1 MIKSEYQNDG
11 YTNEQILQFIESNAL
26 NKDSNIIRQA
36 GDGGPIITFDVV
48 NEVFI
53 DDPVEGAGENTI
65 LISGDDEPISPNSNK
80 MTLEEFIKI
89 LKENISKI
97 VVTTEYLPIKELIIC
112 QNFKELEEYIKYRE
126 YGMNVSPEME
136 KANLN
141 YPVLVLDDC
150 L

>member
-11 YTNEQILQFIESNAL
+11 YTNKQILQFIESNAL
-26 NKDSNIIRQA
+26 NKDSNIIKQA
-36 GDGGPIITFDVV
+36 GDGGPIITFDIV
-48 NEVFI
+48 EKVFI

-65 LISGDDEPISPNSNK
+65 LLSGSDEPISPNSNK
-80 MTLEEFIKI
+80 MTLEEFIEI

-97 VVTTEYLPIKELIIC
+97 VVTDEYFPIKELIIC
-112 QNFKELEEYIKYRE
+112 QNFKELEKYIKYRE
-126 YGMNVSPEME
+126 YGMNVSPEMK

>member
-1 MIKSEYQNDG
+1 MVKSEYRNDG

-26 NKDSNIIRQA
+26 NKNSNVIRQA
-36 GDGGPIITFDVV
+36 GDGGPIITFDIVEKV
-48 NEVFI
+48 LI
-53 DDPVEGAGENTI
+53 DDPIEGGGENTI
-65 LISGDDEPISPNSNK
+65 LPCGDDEPISPNSNK

-89 LKENISKI
+89 LKENISKR
-97 VVTTEYLPIKELIIC
+97 VVTEESIPIKELIIC
-112 QNFKELEEYIKYRE
+112 QNFKELEKYIKYRE
-126 YGMNVSPEME
+126 YGMNVSPEMK

>member
-1 MIKSEYQNDG
+1 MIKSEYQNDR
-11 YTNEQILQFIESNAL
+11 YTNEQILQFIESNTL
-26 NKDSNIIRQA
+26 NKDSNIIKQA

-48 NEVFI
+48 EEAFI
-53 DDPVEGAGENTI
+53 DDPIEGAGENTI
-65 LISGDDEPISPNSNK
+65 LLSGGDESISPNSNK

-97 VVTTEYLPIKELIIC
+97 VVTAEYLPIRKLIIC

-126 YGMNVSPEME
+126 YGMNVLPEMK

>member
-1 MIKSEYQNDG
+1 MIESEYQNDG
-11 YTNEQILQFIESNAL
+11 YTNEQILQFIESNVL
-26 NKDSNIIRQA
+26 NKNSNIIKQV
-36 GDGGPIITFDVV
+36 GDGGPIITFDIVEKV
-48 NEVFI
+48 LI
-53 DDPVEGAGENTI
+53 DDSIEGAGENTI
-65 LISGDDEPISPNSNK
+65 LLSGSDEPISPNSNK
-80 MTLEEFIKI
+80 MTLEEFIEI

-112 QNFKELEEYIKYRE
+112 QNFKELEGYIKYRE

>member
-26 NKDSNIIRQA
+26 NKDSNIIKQA

-48 NEVFI
+48 EEVFI
-53 DDPVEGAGENTI
+53 DDPIEGAGENTI
-65 LISGDDEPISPNSNK
+65 LLSGGDEPISPNSNK
-80 MTLEEFIKI
+80 MTLEEFIEI

-97 VVTTEYLPIKELIIC
+97 VVTTDYLPIRKLIIC

-126 YGMNVSPEME
+126 YGMNISPEMK